1 MKEEPK
7 INKSQVL
14 ASSNNPPVTNK
25 VTGLD
30 ETFYSDSRSFINKSN
45 VNISVFGNNDAL
57 LNEKSKYLKNLNM
70 LADQLPGVNLP
81 QYLFKSNALAK
92 ADSVYS
98 SNNVPIIRDFKTKK
112 ARPMSMKHPRKLRQ
126 KIDEKY
132 LNNHDVS
139 QYNPSMPTVWN
150 SKNPHGFVQIPFQN
164 APFNQDSSFMSNT
177 NIKSPEFSQNKFDSE
192 QENFK

>member
-150 SKNPHGFVQIPFQN
+150 SKNPHGFVQIPFHN

-177 NIKSPEFSQNKFDSE
+177 NIKSPEFSQNKFNSE